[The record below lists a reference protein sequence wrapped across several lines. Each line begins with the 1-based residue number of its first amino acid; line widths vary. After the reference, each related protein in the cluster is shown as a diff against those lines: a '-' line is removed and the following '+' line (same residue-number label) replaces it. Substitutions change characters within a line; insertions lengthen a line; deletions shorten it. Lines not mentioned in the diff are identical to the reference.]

1 MDSLLFALNAVAPIV
16 LMVAIGY
23 VLKRI
28 GFVDGRFVKMANKIV
43 FRVLL
48 PVMLF
53 LNVYKIEDLAKIE
66 LWYVLYGVSATLV
79 IFGVAL
85 PIILKV
91 TKRPGGRG
99 SLLQA
104 VFRSNYALIGL
115 PLAQSLA
122 GDEGVAAASLLSA
135 VAIPV
140 FNILAVISLSIF
152 RESREKPSVKKIL
165 LEIAKNPLI
174 IGVLSGLVALAIRA
188 AFVELD
194 VPFRLTSVEP
204 VYKVMESLS
213 AMATP
218 LALLVL
224 GAQFEFSAVA
234 SLKKEIIFGTI
245 MRTVAVPLLGLGVAY
260 LFFRDL
266 FTAAHFATFIA
277 LFATPVAVSSVP
289 MAQEMDSDAV
299 LAGQLVV
306 WTTLFS
312 AASVFLATFLLR
324 LGGVF

>member
-28 GFVDGRFVKMANKIV
+28 GFMDGRFARMANKIV

-53 LNVYKIEDLAKIE
+53 LNVYKIKDPTKIE
-66 LWYVLYGVSATLV
+66 LWYVLYGVLATLV
-79 IFGVAL
+79 IFAVAL
-85 PIILKV
+85 PVILWV

-122 GDEGVAAASLLSA
+122 GEEGVSAASLLSA

-140 FNILAVISLSIF
+140 FNILAVVALSIF
-152 RESREKPSVKKIL
+152 RESREKPSVRKIL
-165 LEIAKNPLI
+165 LEIVKNPLI
-174 IGVLSGLVALAIRA
+174 IGVVAGLLALALRA
-188 AFVELD
+188 LLVKCG
-194 VPFRLTSVEP
+194 VSFRLTDVEP
-204 VYKVMESLS
+204 VYEVMESLA

-260 LFFRDL
+260 LFFRNV

-312 AASVFLATFLLR
+312 AFSVFLATLLLR

>member
-1 MDSLLFALNAVAPIV
+1 MESFLFALNAVAPIV
-16 LMVAIGY
+16 ITVALGY
-23 VLKRI
+23 ILKRI
-28 GFVDGRFVKMANKIV
+28 GFFNDTFAKMGNKLV

-53 LNVYKIEDLAKIE
+53 LNVYKIDDLSRVSPGYIV
-66 LWYVLYGVSATLV
+66 YSVVSVLLLFAL
-79 IFGVAL
+79 AL
-85 PIILKV
+85 PLILKV

-122 GDEGVAAASLLSA
+122 GDVGVAAASLLSA
-135 VAIPV
+135 VSIPV
-140 FNILAVISLSIF
+140 FNILAVIALSIF
-152 RESREKPSVKKIL
+152 REGGERPSVKKIL
-165 LEIAKNPLI
+165 LEIVKNPLI
-174 IGVLSGLVALAIRA
+174 IGVAAGVAALGVRA
-188 AFVELD
+188 LFVQWGVE
-194 VPFRLTSVEP
+194 VRLTDIKP

-218 LALLVL
+218 LALIVL
-224 GAQFEFSAVA
+224 GAQFEFSAVV
-234 SLKKEIIFGTI
+234 SLKKEIIFGTV
-245 MRTVAVPLLGLGVAY
+245 MRTVVVPFLGLGVAY
-260 LFFRDL
+260 LFFRDF

-289 MAQEMDSDAV
+289 MAQEMDSDAT

-306 WTTLFS
+306 WTTLVS
-312 AASVFLATFLLR
+312 AFSVFFATLLLR
-324 LGGVF
+324 LAEVF

>member
-1 MDSLLFALNAVAPIV
+1 MESFLFALNAVAPIV
-16 LMVAIGY
+16 ITVALGY

-28 GFVDGRFVKMANKIV
+28 GFLNDAFAKMANKLV

-53 LNVYKIEDLAKIE
+53 LNVYKIKDLGDVSVGYI
-66 LWYVLYGVSATLV
+66 LYGVIATLV
-79 IFGVAL
+79 IFAL
-85 PIILKV
+85 SLPLILKV
-91 TKRPGGRG
+91 TKRQGGRG

-122 GDEGVAAASLLSA
+122 GAEGVAAASLLSA
-135 VAIPV
+135 VSIPV
-140 FNILAVISLSIF
+140 FNILAVIALSIF
-152 RESREKPSVKKIL
+152 REGGERPSVKKIL
-165 LEIAKNPLI
+165 LDIVKNPLI
-174 IGVLSGLVALAIRA
+174 IGVISGVAALGLRALLVHWG
-188 AFVELD
+188 VD
-194 VPFRLTSVEP
+194 FRLTDVEP
-204 VYKVMESLS
+204 VYKVMENLS

-218 LALLVL
+218 LALIVL

-234 SLKKEIIFGTI
+234 SLKKEIIFGTV
-245 MRTVAVPLLGLGVAY
+245 MRTAVVPLLGLGVAY
-260 LFFRDL
+260 VLFGDV

-289 MAQEMDSDAV
+289 MAQEMDSDAT

-306 WTTLFS
+306 WTTLVS
-312 AASVFLATFLLR
+312 AFSVFLATLLLR
-324 LGGVF
+324 VAGVF

>member
-1 MDSLLFALNAVAPIV
+1 MESFLFALNAVAPIV
-16 LMVAIGY
+16 ITVAIGY

-28 GFVDGRFVKMANKIV
+28 GFLNAAFAKMGNKLV

-53 LNVYKIEDLAKIE
+53 LNVYKINDLSSMSPGYII
-66 LWYVLYGVSATLV
+66 YGVVSVLLMFV
-79 IFGVAL
+79 LAL
-85 PIILKV
+85 PLILKV
-91 TKRPGGRG
+91 TKRQGARG

-115 PLAQSLA
+115 PLALSLA
-122 GDEGVAAASLLSA
+122 GGEGVAAASLLSA

-140 FNILAVISLSIF
+140 FNVLAVVALSMF
-152 RESREKPSVKKIL
+152 RENGERPSVKKIL
-165 LEIAKNPLI
+165 LEIVKNPLI
-174 IGVLSGLVALAIRA
+174 IGVVIGVTALGLRALFAHWGVA
-188 AFVELD
+188 
-194 VPFRLTSVEP
+194 FRLTDVEP
-204 VYKVMESLS
+204 VYAVMESLS

-218 LALLVL
+218 LALIIL

-234 SLKKEIIFGTI
+234 SLKKEIIFGTV
-245 MRTVAVPLLGLGVAY
+245 MRTAVVPALGLGVAY
-260 LFFRDL
+260 LFFRNF

-306 WTTLFS
+306 WTTLIS
-312 AASVFLATFLLR
+312 AFSVFLATFLLR
-324 LGGVF
+324 IGGVF